1 MTVIDVGLVQMSEL
15 KTELG
20 KVENDFREKG
30 LTTNNWRLV
39 LSELL
44 TRSLQKTYKSQKGNV
59 KLLRGGDEP
68 TLFEEEKEE
77 G

>member
-15 KTELG
+15 EIEIVKIEL
-20 KVENDFREKG
+20 KFRKKG
-30 LTTNNWRLV
+30 LTTNNFRIV
-39 LSELL
+39 LSRLL
-44 TRSLQKTYKSQKGNV
+44 HAACLKTYKSQKGNV
-59 KLLRGGDEP
+59 KLVRSSDEQ

>member
-15 KTELG
+15 KIEMG
-20 KVENDFREKG
+20 KIENAFREKG

-44 TRSLQKTYKSQKGNV
+44 TNSLQKTYKSQKGNV
-59 KLLRGGDEP
+59 KLMRDSDEP
-68 TLFEEEKEE
+68 TLFKEEKEE
-77 G
+77 D

>member
-15 KTELG
+15 KIELC
-20 KVENDFREKG
+20 KVELVFREKG

-68 TLFEEEKEE
+68 GLFGKGE
-77 G
+77 

>member
-1 MTVIDVGLVQMSEL
+1 MTVIDVGRVQMSEL

-20 KVENDFREKG
+20 KVEADFRERG

-44 TRSLQKTYKSQKGNV
+44 TNSLQKTYKSQKGNV
-59 KLLRGGDEP
+59 KLVRGGDEP
-68 TLFEEEKEE
+68 GLFEGQDSQE
-77 G
+77 

>member
-20 KVENDFREKG
+20 RVEASFREKG

-44 TRSLQKTYKSQKGNV
+44 TNSLQKTYKSQKGNV
-59 KLLRGGDEP
+59 KLVRGGDEP
-68 TLFEEEKEE
+68 GLFEA
-77 G
+77 